1 MVGNVKCK
9 LNLGAR
15 NKSNHNKPI
24 FLGPSDSGPFVS
36 TEQTDSKETTQPIWT
51 FLRLQSV
58 PAKASGFQT
67 TVRNSSQQPGSQAL
81 SSHQSFPFEHL
92 WFLPARGKA
101 GSWLCNVLLVLAQF
115 CASPGTH
122 GLPQLASALL
132 FYLRIC
138 CQNSNELSILRP
150 VIFPPRPCRRLT
162 QGPVATV
169 RRKEDSERILFNF
182 FFFFFFFFM
191 FQ

>member
-1 MVGNVKCK
+1 MNFPQAAKCDCK
-9 LNLGAR
+9 RASPSLQLETAPSSLAPKR
-15 NKSNHNKPI
+15 
-24 FLGPSDSGPFVS
+24 GP
-36 TEQTDSKETTQPIWT
+36 
-51 FLRLQSV
+51 
-58 PAKASGFQT
+58 
-67 TVRNSSQQPGSQAL
+67 
-81 SSHQSFPFEHL
+81 SSHQSFPSEHL
-92 WFLPARGKA
+92 WFLPARSEA

-122 GLPQLASALL
+122 GLLQLASALL

-182 FFFFFFFFM
+182 FFFFFLCFTHFCLCLLPGLLPSTAPSNL
-191 FQ
+191 QASPSLLGPPSPLYVTRSLKLKLRRVL

>member
-1 MVGNVKCK
+1 MWLQNY
-9 LNLGAR
+9 LPAY
-15 NKSNHNKPI
+15 
-24 FLGPSDSGPFVS
+24 
-36 TEQTDSKETTQPIWT
+36 SKKQ
-51 FLRLQSV
+51 L
-58 PAKASGFQT
+58 PAAWLT
-67 TVRNSSQQPGSQAL
+67 SSKR
-81 SSHQSFPFEHL
+81 SSHQPSHL
-92 WFLPARGKA
+92 TILDFCLQEAGEA
-101 GSWLCNVLLVLAQF
+101 GSWLCNVLPVLAQF

-122 GLPQLASALL
+122 GLPQLASPLL

-182 FFFFFFFFM
+182 FFLCFTHFCLCLLPGLLPSTAPSNL
-191 FQ
+191 QASPSLLGPPSPLYVTRSVKLKLRRVL